1 MCVSLYLLTP
11 SLSAYGYICFPII
24 EHSRE
29 LYNYEAKTVPK
40 NSSVEITISYKNYL
54 NLASYKVSDFD
65 TVVSENEHFIKNRH
79 IVLTS
84 MCLLNL

>member
-11 SLSAYGYICFPII
+11 SLSAHGYICFPIT

-29 LYNYEAKTVPK
+29 LYNYEAKIMPEK
-40 NSSVEITISYKNYL
+40 SNIDITTSYENCL

-65 TVVSENEHFIKNRH
+65 TVVSENEHL
-79 IVLTS
+79 IVEK
-84 MCLLNL
+84 C